1 MAYGRR
7 GRAAR
12 RMEGGRPAAVAGVVL
27 AGALV
32 LTACGSDDGDD
43 EENTTSASVTSASVS
58 TTTAAPESADPSAD
72 PSASEDPGNPE
83 AGAEGE
89 GTPDPEAS
97 GDPAAQAEGGAPAAG
112 TDVDQISGV
121 ARSMSGDKLLS
132 ETYQYTL
139 DNYCSAYIDQQGGRE
154 SIQMTIDGLRGD
166 NDKRLSETDSVVE
179 VTDVRDVRVDG
190 DTATAFIVG
199 TVGGQDA
206 SGTQNYLRED
216 GAWKV
221 CPVA

>member
-12 RMEGGRPAAVAGVVL
+12 RMQGGRPAAVAGVVL

-43 EENTTSASVTSASVS
+43 EEPTTSATTSA
-58 TTTAAPESADPSAD
+58 TTAAPESVDPSAD
-72 PSASEDPGNPE
+72 PAESDSPESPE

-89 GTPDPEAS
+89 GAPDPEVPA
-97 GDPAAQAEGGAPAAG
+97 DPEAQAEGGGPAAG

-121 ARSMSGDKLLS
+121 ARGVSGDKMLS
-132 ETYQYTL
+132 DNYQYTL
-139 DNYCSAYIDQQGGRE
+139 DNYCSAFIDQQGGRE
-154 SIQMTIDGLRGD
+154 TIQTTIAGLRGD
-166 NDKRLSETDSVVE
+166 NDQLLSATDSVVE

-206 SGTQNYLRED
+206 SSTQNYVRED
-216 GAWKV
+216 GAWKI

>member
-12 RMEGGRPAAVAGVVL
+12 RMQGGRPAAVAGVVL

-43 EENTTSASVTSASVS
+43 EETTTSAATSA
-58 TTTAAPESADPSAD
+58 TTAAPESADPSAD

-89 GTPDPEAS
+89 GAPDPEAP
-97 GDPAAQAEGGAPAAG
+97 GDPAAPAEGGAPAAG
-112 TDVDQISGV
+112 MDVDQISGV

-132 ETYQYTL
+132 ENYQYTL
-139 DNYCSAYIDQQGGRE
+139 DNYCSAFIDQQGGPE

-206 SGTQNYLRED
+206 SSTQNYVRED
-216 GAWKV
+216 GAWKI

>member
-12 RMEGGRPAAVAGVVL
+12 RMQGGRPDAVAGVVL

-43 EENTTSASVTSASVS
+43 EETTTSVS
-58 TTTAAPESADPSAD
+58 TSATTAAPESADPSAD
-72 PSASEDPGNPE
+72 PEASENPGDSE

-89 GTPDPEAS
+89 GAPDPEAPA
-97 GDPAAQAEGGAPAAG
+97 DPAAEGEGGAPASG
-112 TDVDQISGV
+112 DDQTQISDI
-121 ARSMSGDKLLS
+121 ARGMSGDKLMS
-132 ETYQYTL
+132 DNYQYML
-139 DNYCSAYIDQQGGRE
+139 DNYCSAFIDQQGGRE
-154 SIQMTIDGLRGD
+154 AIQTTIDGLRGD
-166 NDKRLSETDSVVE
+166 NDQLLSETDSVVD

-206 SGTQNYLRED
+206 SSTQNYLRED
-216 GAWKV
+216 GAWKI